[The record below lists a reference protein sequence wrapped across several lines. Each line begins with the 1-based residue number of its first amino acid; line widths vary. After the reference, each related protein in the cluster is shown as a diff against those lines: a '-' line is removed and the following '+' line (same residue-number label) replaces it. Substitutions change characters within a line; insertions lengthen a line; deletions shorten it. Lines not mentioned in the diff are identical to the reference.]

1 MKLYVAAVLV
11 LYQMIGIASS
21 GSTATLGISEDGS
34 QFTIN
39 KKAIFMTGISY
50 YGAMSIET
58 PSFVKKDL
66 DDMKRD
72 GFNWIRVWMNWNPT
86 DINVSV
92 VTPDGELR
100 KPYISRLKY
109 LIRECNRRGMIV
121 DVTFTRGADP
131 FPSNQTQHL
140 ECVKTFAK
148 ELKPYRNL
156 YIDVGNERDVGDARY
171 VSYEDMG
178 ALISA
183 IKEIDPKRI
192 CTASGVPSS
201 PEDLAKYI
209 NIGKC
214 DFLAPHLGRDRESP
228 SETKGK
234 VQEFI
239 GWMGKDNI
247 KRVPIL
253 LQEPF
258 RRDYGSYQPVE
269 SDYYTDAIGGKQGGA
284 AGWCLHN
291 GSNRANT
298 RFRSFRMT
306 DKDGRLYD
314 QLDEVELAVTH
325 NIAKKL
331 GLLSAM
337 DDED

>member
-1 MKLYVAAVLV
+1 MLGLAC
-11 LYQMIGIASS
+11 IASS
-21 GSTATLGISEDGS
+21 TTLGISDDGS

-39 KKAIFMTGISY
+39 KKAVFMTGISY
-50 YGAMSIET
+50 YGAMSIES
-58 PSFVKKDL
+58 PSFIRKDL
-66 DDMKRD
+66 DDMKHD
-72 GFNWIRVWMNWNPT
+72 GLNWIRVWMNWNPT
-86 DINVSV
+86 DMNVSV
-92 VTPDGELR
+92 VTPDGDLR

-121 DVTFTRGADP
+121 DITFTRGADP

-140 ECVKTFAK
+140 KCVQTIAK

-156 YIDVGNERDVGDARY
+156 YIDVGNERDVRDARY

-214 DFLAPHLGRDRESP
+214 DFIAPHLGRDKESP

-239 GWMGKDNI
+239 SWMGKDNI

-306 DKDGRLYD
+306 NKDGRLYD
-314 QLDEVELAVTH
+314 QLDEVELAVAH

-331 GLLSAM
+331 GLPSFAK
-337 DDED
+337 DED